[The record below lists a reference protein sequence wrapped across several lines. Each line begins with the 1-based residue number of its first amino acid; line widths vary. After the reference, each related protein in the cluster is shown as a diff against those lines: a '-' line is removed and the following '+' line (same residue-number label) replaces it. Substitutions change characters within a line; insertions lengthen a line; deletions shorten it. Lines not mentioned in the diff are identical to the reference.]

1 MSIINKWII
10 LSKKNKDSNEFN
22 SLYKGDYFYFYYN
35 HKNAVLF
42 DDVVIYID
50 GWVMPRGHCYSKY
63 SHLNMH
69 EFIHLI
75 YIEYNDSITNFIKGN
90 FNIIIASKN
99 KILVLNDRLSV
110 KKFFYHIDSSTK
122 EFMISNNINA
132 IRDNKN
138 FNLSYT
144 SIALHALMH
153 HYIDGR
159 TMYEELFYSKN
170 ATKLTIVN
178 NAISLGEYWKIHQ
191 LLEKNIIDLDTK
203 EFALAYDEILNNIIK
218 YLKPINPAM
227 TLTGGLDTRTI
238 LAALLKNNIK
248 PISYTF
254 GDSNSEDAVAAK
266 NVASC
271 FDLKYDCHE
280 VNNPNLDDY
289 QKSSNQISEIGN
301 SMINLHRTH
310 RLQAIKK
317 QLNKTSNIDM
327 IFVGS
332 MGGEAIRGLH
342 FDDLIVTKFYRLW
355 MQKKDNIDNLI
366 KETLIENFIDIKKI
380 DLDEI
385 KSILLKQDYFGDS
398 YKKNEFHILFHLTAS
413 IHDVQDIEIYS
424 NYVKFPVPI
433 FMDIDYL
440 NLLFSTKYNMMHK
453 NNTSKNPLNR
463 LDIPYLNSH
472 IIYYLNEEL
481 SKIPFNYQYSPYEYV
496 KQGKIIYFLKRV
508 YRRLF
513 TKVMPPTYPYDEWY
527 AKYLLNEFS
536 EIPDKFLEL
545 FDFKKM
551 KKSLNYG
558 AHKKNEGYWQKYTN
572 ILGVY
577 KYLNK

>member
-1 MSIINKWII
+1 
-10 LSKKNKDSNEFN
+10 
-22 SLYKGDYFYFYYN
+22 
-35 HKNAVLF
+35 
-42 DDVVIYID
+42 
-50 GWVMPRGHCYSKY
+50 
-63 SHLNMH
+63 
-69 EFIHLI
+69 
-75 YIEYNDSITNFIKGN
+75 
-90 FNIIIASKN
+90 
-99 KILVLNDRLSV
+99 NDRLSV

-366 KETLIENFIDIKKI
+366 KETLIENFI
-380 DLDEI
+380 
-385 KSILLKQDYFGDS
+385 
-398 YKKNEFHILFHLTAS
+398 
-413 IHDVQDIEIYS
+413 
-424 NYVKFPVPI
+424 
-433 FMDIDYL
+433 
-440 NLLFSTKYNMMHK
+440 
-453 NNTSKNPLNR
+453 
-463 LDIPYLNSH
+463 
-472 IIYYLNEEL
+472 
-481 SKIPFNYQYSPYEYV
+481 
-496 KQGKIIYFLKRV
+496 
-508 YRRLF
+508 
-513 TKVMPPTYPYDEWY
+513 
-527 AKYLLNEFS
+527 
-536 EIPDKFLEL
+536 
-545 FDFKKM
+545 
-551 KKSLNYG
+551 
-558 AHKKNEGYWQKYTN
+558 
-572 ILGVY
+572 
-577 KYLNK
+577 